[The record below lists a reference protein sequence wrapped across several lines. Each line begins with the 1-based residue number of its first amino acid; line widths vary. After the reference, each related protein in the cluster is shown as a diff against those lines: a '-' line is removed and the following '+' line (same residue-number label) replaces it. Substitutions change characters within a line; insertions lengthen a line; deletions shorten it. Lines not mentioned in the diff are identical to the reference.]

1 MNKVIPAGGVGIVIV
16 AQVDAITPFVI
27 RAVEKAVGVAAAY
40 AQATV
45 VAAAGAEFGITSD
58 RQGAARCDGGYR
70 QLPVD
75 AHTAVEHVLP
85 TERLISIEERKV
97 SRKPRVGQCA

>member
-40 AQATV
+40 AQVTV
-45 VAAAGAEFGITSD
+45 VAAAGAEFGLASD
-58 RQGAARCDGGYR
+58 RQSGAGRDCVHREGSVYGYTVVKR
-70 QLPVD
+70 
-75 AHTAVEHVLP
+75 VLP
-85 TERLISIEERKV
+85 CKGLIMIEQRHVGRKT
-97 SRKPRVGQCA
+97 RVGQCA